1 MATETSDASQGHPIG
16 SEELHHCLRDA
27 DIAPQ
32 LRDLPFFSRYR
43 TMSRR
48 HPTRTSSSPGGFGN
62 WLRTEAEGRRKVS
75 EGYVNFATQLNDYIL
90 AYAIR
95 LLLREGEGFYI
106 TDLGKCS
113 MPVSEAAG
121 RTREYRLVLCLP

>member
-1 MATETSDASQGHPIG
+1 M
-16 SEELHHCLRDA
+16 
-27 DIAPQ
+27 
-32 LRDLPFFSRYR
+32 
-43 TMSRR
+43 
-48 HPTRTSSSPGGFGN
+48 
-62 WLRTEAEGRRKVS
+62 
-75 EGYVNFATQLNDYIL
+75 NFATQLNDYIL